1 MKEIEITLPLNLSDK
16 EKGLLDM
23 HSFLNLMNILMGE
36 ISIMELSFGSQPG
49 FSAALAIAS
58 KIKEDLDDIDKVKL
72 HLGQM
77 KKLKKSILNALY
89 EGFGLAGV
97 DTSDPEIKQSINN
110 IISVLNILEV
120 RSHEI
125 LARFQEPDKWVEHNI
140 SKLKQKYVDVFAA
153 IEKNSKGRYF
163 IVYNIASKS
172 PNDYIVDL
180 NIDSVDGDIIFMP
193 PVLQDVL
200 RDIVANARKYSNP
213 GGRISAG
220 LLDDSEYLK
229 IVVKDEGRGIPADQV
244 TDVVNYGKRGSNV
257 EDKVTMGGGFGLT
270 KAYFITKQFG
280 GKMWITSDEG
290 KGTTIRIQIPVVGR
304 RKD

>member
-23 HSFLNLMNILMGE
+23 HSFLNLMNVLLGE

-49 FSAALAIAS
+49 FSAALAIAE
-58 KIKEDLDDIDKVKL
+58 KIKGDLEDVDKIKL

-77 KKLKKSILNALY
+77 KKLKSSILNGLF
-89 EGFGLAGV
+89 EGFTIAGV
-97 DTSDPEIKQSINN
+97 NTSDPEVEESVSNIN
-110 IISVLNILEV
+110 SVLDILEV
-120 RSHEI
+120 RSYEI
-125 LARFQEPDKWVEHNI
+125 LARFEEPDKWIAHQIGE
-140 SKLKQKYVDVFAA
+140 LKQNMIDVFAA
-153 IEKNSKGRYF
+153 IEKNSKGRYS

-172 PNDYIVDL
+172 PDDYIVDL
-180 NIDSVDGDIIFMP
+180 NIDSVDGDIIYMP

-220 LLDDSEYLK
+220 LKDDGQFLK
-229 IVVKDEGRGIPADQV
+229 IVVQDEGRGIPDNQISE
-244 TDVVNYGKRGSNV
+244 VVNYGIRASNV
-257 EDKVTMGGGFGLT
+257 GIKETMGGGLGLT

-280 GKMWITSDEG
+280 GKMWIKSEENQ
-290 KGTTIRIQIPVVGR
+290 GTTIRIQIPVQHSSR
-304 RKD
+304 S